1 VKASI
6 VGSKLHI
13 ELDELYRELSPEV
26 IQAFAQHT
34 IFQDTLLEAVCD
46 TVATGECFG
55 GGWWSSGL
63 ENSLRER
70 LLPLLPVA
78 VQELC
83 RDKIREAERSK
94 SEARKLQSLLWE
106 LKRHWPSEAV
116 KPEWWD
122 RRFESGDSYPFTRE
136 DADAWLASKLGADEW
151 ARIKAEHA
159 PAEATNA

>member
-6 VGSKLHI
+6 VGSELHI
-13 ELDELYRELSPEV
+13 ELAELHRELPPEV
-26 IQAFAQHT
+26 IKAFAQHA

-46 TVATGECFG
+46 TVATGECFD
-55 GGWWSSGL
+55 GGWWSGEL
-63 ENSLRER
+63 ANRLRHR
-70 LLPLLPVA
+70 LLPLLPGA

-83 RDKIREAERSK
+83 RDKIREAERLK

-106 LKRHWPSEAV
+106 LKRHWPSEAT

-122 RRFESGDSYPFTRE
+122 RRFEVGDSYPFTQA

-151 ARIKAEHA
+151 ARIKAECE
-159 PAEATNA
+159 PAEVAQ